1 MNLKKICLFLLLLVI
16 TSPCW
21 AGSKYE
27 SKISSLEGEKWWGGM
42 VGLGSQMPFKSDM
55 RLFDLSA
62 ENLNNQNVPLL
73 LSSEGRYIWSD
84 KPFSFKIEGGNLH
97 LFSDYESLEPVLAGN
112 TLKDAYMAA
121 STKHF
126 PPSGQ
131 LPDSLFFSMPQY
143 NTWIELMYNQNQE
156 DILKYADNIMKN
168 NFPVGVFMVDDN
180 WQKHYGNFDFKPERF
195 PDPKGMIDQLHK
207 DGFRIMLWL
216 CPFVSPD
223 SPEFRE
229 LQQKGYLIKKKGTK
243 QAAIIP
249 WWNGYSACYD
259 LSNPAAAEHLKKQL
273 RNMQEQYG
281 GCQTYHG

>member
-1 MNLKKICLFLLLLVI
+1 MNLKKSVFLLLLVI
-16 TSPCW
+16 ISPCW
-21 AGSKYE
+21 VGSKYE

-42 VGLGSQMPFKSDM
+42 VGLGSQMPFKNDM

-207 DGFRIMLWL
+207 DGFRIMLWI

-243 QAAIIP
+243 A
-249 WWNGYSACYD
+249 
-259 LSNPAAAEHLKKQL
+259 
-273 RNMQEQYG
+273 
-281 GCQTYHG
+281 GCNHPLVEWL

>member
-1 MNLKKICLFLLLLVI
+1 M
-16 TSPCW
+16 SR
-21 AGSKYE
+21 
-27 SKISSLEGEKWWGGM
+27 
-42 VGLGSQMPFKSDM
+42 GLGDVYKRQ
-55 RLFDLSA
+55 
-62 ENLNNQNVPLL
+62 
-73 LSSEGRYIWSD
+73 
-84 KPFSFKIEGGNLH
+84 GNLQI
-97 LFSDYESLEPVLAGN
+97 FSEYESLEPVLAGN
-112 TLKDAYMAA
+112 TLRDAYLAA
-121 STKHF
+121 STKYF

-156 DILKYADNIMKN
+156 DILKYADNILKN
-168 NFPVGVFMVDDN
+168 KFPVGVFMVDDN

-207 DGFRIMLWL
+207 DGFRIMLWI

-229 LQQKGYLIKKKGTK
+229 LQQKGYLIKKKGTR

-259 LSNPAAAEHLKKQL
+259 LSNPEAAEHLKQQL
-273 RNMQEQYG
+273 RNMQEKYG
-281 GCQTYHG
+281 VDGFKFDAGDIGHYNDPNLEFYDKAATSVDMCEYWAKIGLDFPFNEYLSLIHI